1 MEQVTNSAQYST
13 LTQKPRV
20 TLSVRDPT
28 MRRQQELNAEKKSIA
43 DDICVVNTFPTN
55 DGGLGDKC
63 QISISVSF
71 SVAREA
77 KISFPA

>member
-1 MEQVTNSAQYST
+1 
-13 LTQKPRV
+13 
-20 TLSVRDPT
+20 
-28 MRRQQELNAEKKSIA
+28 MRSILPHPKATSHSLGQGPYNATTIGIKLRKKSIA

-55 DGGLGDKC
+55 DGGRGDKC